1 MRWLLPL
8 FLLAGCDSTPE
19 AKPSGKVEI
28 VAVPAGS
35 EELTAIVQRE
45 AARAQKDGKQLL
57 IYVGAEWCE
66 PCKRFH
72 AAAEAGELDR
82 TFPSLRLLELD
93 RDRDEARLARAGC
106 LSKLIPLFAVPDA
119 QGRCSDRRIEGSI
132 KGPGAVAE
140 ISPRLA
146 AILR

>member
-1 MRWLLPL
+1 MRWYLPL
-8 FLLAGCDSTPE
+8 LMLLGCDSTP
-19 AKPSGKVEI
+19 APAPAGKVEI
-28 VAVPAGS
+28 VAVPAGT
-35 EELTAIVQRE
+35 EDLITIVQRE
-45 AARAQKDGKQLL
+45 AARAQKDGKKLVL
-57 IYVGAEWCE
+57 YVGAEWCE

-82 TFPSLRLLELD
+82 TFPDLRLLELD